1 MIPLLSGTQKSQIY
15 RNRKLTGGARG
26 WGGRRQS
33 LFNKDEAPALQDEAW
48 RRVVVSA
55 VQ

>member
-15 RNRKLTGGARG
+15 RNRKLMMAARG
-26 WGGRRQS
+26 WGGRRES
-33 LFNKDEAPALQDEAW
+33 LFNEDEASALQDDVW
-48 RRVVVSA
+48 RWMVVSV